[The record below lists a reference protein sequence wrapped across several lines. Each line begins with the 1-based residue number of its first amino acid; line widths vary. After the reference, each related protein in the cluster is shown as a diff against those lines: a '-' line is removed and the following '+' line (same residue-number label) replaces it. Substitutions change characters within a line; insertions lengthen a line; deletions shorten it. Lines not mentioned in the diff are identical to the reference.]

1 MLAVTELAV
10 TTDYPY
16 WIEEK
21 EMHYEPTDTMSRDN
35 KRYPLRYPYRYSN
48 GLSDMTILN
57 EHYTETDFRMVIFGP
72 AVSPAVFIGDQLYQV
87 NMKIEAGEYVTIDS
101 SQGTIILT
109 KTDGSRENAFNSRE
123 KEQNIF
129 ARIPQ
134 GMSRVKWNGDFG
146 FDIIL
151 FQERSQPRCA

>member
-1 MLAVTELAV
+1 M
-10 TTDYPY
+10 
-16 WIEEK
+16 
-21 EMHYEPTDTMSRDN
+21 
-35 KRYPLRYPYRYSN
+35 
-48 GLSDMTILN
+48 
-57 EHYTETDFRMVIFGP
+57 
-72 AVSPAVFIGDQLYQV
+72 
-87 NMKIEAGEYVTIDS
+87 TIDS

-146 FDIIL
+146 FDMIL